1 MNLGT
6 IIRRSLRLGLRLGLG
21 LGARLGL
28 RVGLQLA
35 VVGGRKSLQLA
46 LTVAGVGIGVMLLLL
61 TLTLQSGV
69 QGRAERSGWISAD
82 AGTPASAPDAA
93 LFLSVVDYHGNDAA
107 PGIRAYVA
115 ALGPNP
121 PVPPGLERL
130 PGPGEVA
137 ASPALRRLLEAT
149 PDDQLDD
156 RYPGRVVATI
166 GEAGL
171 AHPDDL
177 VAIIGRTPEQLRQV
191 RSEELETV
199 RGFDALPSSYA
210 FFLAMRAAALT
221 GSVFL
226 LLPVVIFIV
235 MATRVAAAQREQ
247 RLAAIRLAGA
257 TRSQTAVIA
266 AVETGLA
273 AVVGTAL
280 GWAGYEV
287 GRRVMASTM
296 TLQGHRFHSEDLVV
310 TPLPLLLVVAGIPV
324 LATLTGIA
332 TTMVALR
339 RLQASQLA
347 AGQRAHHPPS
357 AWRALPF
364 AIGAGGQLVAVP
376 LGLRSIMP
384 LAIIT
389 TIIGFVA
396 MGPWLCM
403 LAGRGIARLSRRAP
417 ALLAARRAAAD
428 PRATFRAVSGVV
440 LAIYVVISFTSLPSA
455 SEGEHYGAGAH
466 GMLRPGVVHV
476 LTGGV
481 PEAQVAPLLIG
492 QAVATRFD
500 FVELVES
507 CQQLARMVTLA
518 PECSASPSDDRGIRM
533 QPRLT
538 GSDLPVASVY
548 VPTDGTPAAE
558 SRVRTQAA
566 NLVPNAIIHT
576 RADQRDTDGEFFA
589 GAGELLLVGLRFM
602 VVVAA
607 CSLALGT
614 IAGVLE
620 RRRPFALLR
629 ASGLRRREL
638 YQVVLL
644 ETGVA
649 MLVTSAVAIG
659 LGLVSSYAASL
670 LDEGMVWQWPP
681 ASVFSAVGAGV
692 LAALALSA
700 MALPLLDA
708 ATRQETVRY
717 E

>member
-1 MNLGT
+1 M
-6 IIRRSLRLGLRLGLG
+6 
-21 LGARLGL
+21 
-28 RVGLQLA
+28 
-35 VVGGRKSLQLA
+35 A
-46 LTVAGVGIGVMLLLL
+46 L
-61 TLTLQSGV
+61 
-69 QGRAERSGWISAD
+69 
-82 AGTPASAPDAA
+82 
-93 LFLSVVDYHGNDAA
+93 
-107 PGIRAYVA
+107 
-115 ALGPNP
+115 
-121 PVPPGLERL
+121 
-130 PGPGEVA
+130 
-137 ASPALRRLLEAT
+137 
-149 PDDQLDD
+149 
-156 RYPGRVVATI
+156 
-166 GEAGL
+166 
-171 AHPDDL
+171 
-177 VAIIGRTPEQLRQV
+177 
-191 RSEELETV
+191 
-199 RGFDALPSSYA
+199 
-210 FFLAMRAAALT
+210 
-221 GSVFL
+221 
-226 LLPVVIFIV
+226 
-235 MATRVAAAQREQ
+235 
-247 RLAAIRLAGA
+247 
-257 TRSQTAVIA
+257 
-266 AVETGLA
+266 
-273 AVVGTAL
+273 
-280 GWAGYEV
+280 
-287 GRRVMASTM
+287 
-296 TLQGHRFHSEDLVV
+296 
-310 TPLPLLLVVAGIPV
+310 IPV

-332 TTMVALR
+332 TTMMALR
-339 RLQASQLA
+339 RLQASQLT
-347 AGQRAHHPPS
+347 AGKRAHHPPS

-364 AIGAGGQLVAVP
+364 AIGVGGQFVAVP
-376 LGLRSIMP
+376 LGLPGIMP
-384 LAIIT
+384 LAVVT
-389 TIIGFVA
+389 TIIGFVI

-403 LAGRGIARLSRRAP
+403 LTGRGIANLSRRAP

-428 PRATFRAVSGVV
+428 PRATFRAVSGMV
-440 LAIYVVISFTSLPSA
+440 LAIYVVIAFTSLLTASG
-455 SEGEHYGAGAH
+455 SEGGHYGAGAH
-466 GMLRPGVVHV
+466 GPLRPGVVHV

-481 PEAQVAPLLIG
+481 PEAQVAPLLTG

-500 FVELVES
+500 YVELVES

-518 PECSASPSDDRGIRM
+518 TECSASPSDVGGIRA

-649 MLVTSAVAIG
+649 MLVTAAVAIG

-670 LDEGMVWQWPP
+670 LDEGTAWQWPP
-681 ASVFSAVGAGV
+681 ASVFFAVGAGV